1 MKPSRVAIINGRR
14 LNFKLCTA
22 TYTQLSNSDV
32 VKQEKSCDLTVTF
45 QKEKGM
51 NEETSYDENYLDD
64 LASDIEVMTPVP
76 DGTYDMVAG
85 KTAPEF

>member
-1 MKPSRVAIINGRR
+1 
-14 LNFKLCTA
+14 
-22 TYTQLSNSDV
+22 
-32 VKQEKSCDLTVTF
+32 
-45 QKEKGM
+45 M
-51 NEETSYDENYLDD
+51 NEETSYDENYLDE